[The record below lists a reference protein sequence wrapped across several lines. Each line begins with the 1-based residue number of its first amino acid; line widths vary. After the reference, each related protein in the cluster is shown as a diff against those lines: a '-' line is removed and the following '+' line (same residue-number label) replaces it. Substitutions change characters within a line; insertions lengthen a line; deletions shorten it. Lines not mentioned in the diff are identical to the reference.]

1 MIEYKQPAIVEEIRR
16 RIRCGI
22 YTGQLPTTAEL
33 AEEFG
38 VNIKTMSKAVSQLVD
53 ARILERRRRCG
64 TRVISG
70 MISRPEEELI
80 EVGLNAFKL
89 SPVKE
94 IRSPGSIYIPI
105 WFDLN
110 TYTLGNDILLKQF
123 TFQYGSI

>member
-53 ARILERRRRCG
+53 AFLP
-64 TRVISG
+64 RVFWDLPSSPPS
-70 MISRPEEELI
+70 MPLPEAI
-80 EVGLNAFKL
+80 KAL
-89 SPVKE
+89 SL
-94 IRSPGSIYIPI
+94 S
-105 WFDLN
+105 
-110 TYTLGNDILLKQF
+110 LLP
-123 TFQYGSI
+123 SH